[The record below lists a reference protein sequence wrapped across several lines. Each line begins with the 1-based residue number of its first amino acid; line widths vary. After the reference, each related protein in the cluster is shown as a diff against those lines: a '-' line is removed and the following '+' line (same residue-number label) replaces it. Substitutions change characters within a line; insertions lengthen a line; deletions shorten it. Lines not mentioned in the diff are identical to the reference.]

1 MNMRFVRVLLCLA
14 VIGSALPLFSG
25 DNKDID
31 PKTGLRHG
39 FDPKAMDTTA
49 DPCTDFYQ
57 YACGT
62 WMAKNPVPA
71 EYSDWDRFSELYEV
85 NLAILHDILEKSAK
99 PDAKRSPDQQK
110 IGDYYASC
118 MDEAAVERKGA
129 SVLKPQ
135 LDHIAAMKSKS
146 EMPEQIAHLQ
156 NYGIPSLLRFT
167 STQDFKNAESMIA
180 EFDQG
185 GLGLPDRDYYVKDEA
200 DKKEKREKYQLHVQ
214 KMFQLLG
221 DSQPAAAEEAAAVMA
236 IETDLA
242 KVSQDRTFRRDP
254 NNVYHKM
261 SRAEFVKLSPNFNW
275 QRYWTL
281 MKVPAFTEINVAPP
295 DFLKGVNA
303 AIEAHPVEHWKTYL
317 RWKLLDARAPYL
329 NKAIVEEDFDFNQRI
344 MSGAEKNRDRW
355 TRCVDYVDNN
365 LGEGLGK
372 VYVDQTFGAEGKRRM
387 LQMVDALHAALGKD
401 IQSLDWMSD
410 ATKQKADEK
419 LKAFAR
425 LIGYP
430 DKWRDYS
437 LLAVNRTDFY
447 GNINRGEGFE
457 KHRILNRVGKP
468 VDHGEWEMSPPTVNA
483 YYRGSMNDI
492 TSPAGILQ
500 PPFFENSIDDAVNFG
515 GIGLVIGHEM
525 THGFDDEGRKF
536 DAKGNLNDW
545 WTAEDGKKFEERA
558 KCIEDEY
565 SSFSPVDNM
574 HLNGKLTLGENTAD
588 NGGARIAFMALQD
601 TLAKKAKTD
610 PKVLEK
616 IDGFTPEQRYFLGF
630 GQVWCDNRRP
640 EFSKE
645 MVTLDPH
652 SPDKFRVNGVVQNMP
667 EFQQAFSCKA
677 GAPMVRQPACRV
689 WGSHGN
695 ENRKS
700 PADGG
705 HFLGDR

>member
-1 MNMRFVRVLLCLA
+1 MRLLRMLLCVALVA
-14 VIGSALPLFSG
+14 TALPLFSG
-25 DNKDID
+25 DNRVVDS
-31 PKTGLRHG
+31 KTGLHAG
-39 FDPKAMDTTA
+39 FDPNAMDTSA
-49 DPCTDFYQ
+49 DPCADFYQ
-57 YACGT
+57 YACGG
-62 WMAKNPVPA
+62 WIKKNPIPA
-71 EYSDWDRFSELYEV
+71 EYPDWDRFSELYER
-85 NLAILHDILEKSAK
+85 NLAIEHNILEKVAQPK
-99 PDAKRSPDQQK
+99 PKRTADEKK
-110 IGDYYASC
+110 IGDFYSSC
-118 MDEAAVERKGA
+118 MDEASVERKGT
-129 SVLKPQ
+129 SVLKPEF
-135 LDHIAAMKSKS
+135 DHIAAMKSKAD
-146 EMPEQIAHLQ
+146 MAEQLAHLQ
-156 NYGIPSLLRFT
+156 NFGVASLLRFT
-167 STQDFKNAESMIA
+167 TRQDFKNAESMIA
-180 EFDQG
+180 QFDQG

-221 DSQPAAAEEAAAVMA
+221 DKPEAAADEAKVVMA

-275 QRYWTL
+275 QRYWTV

-355 TRCVDYVDNN
+355 KRCVDYVDNN
-365 LGEGLGK
+365 LGEALGK

-387 LQMVDALHAALGKD
+387 LQMVDALHTALGKD

-410 ATKQKADEK
+410 VTKQKADDK

-492 TSPAGILQ
+492 TFPAGILQ
-500 PPFFENSIDDAVNFG
+500 PPFFENSMDDAVNFG

-565 SSFSPVDNM
+565 AGFSPVANM

-588 NGGARIAFMALQD
+588 NGGARIAFMALQQ
-601 TLAKKAKTD
+601 TLAEKSKSD
-610 PKVLEK
+610 PKVMEK

-630 GQVWCDNRRP
+630 GQVWCDNRRE

-667 EFQQAFSCKA
+667 EFHQAFSCKA

-689 WGSHGN
+689 W
-695 ENRKS
+695 
-700 PADGG
+700 
-705 HFLGDR
+705 

>member
-1 MNMRFVRVLLCLA
+1 MRLMRVFLCLSA
-14 VIGSALPLFSG
+14 VLIALPLFSG
-25 DNKDID
+25 DQRIVDE
-31 PKTGLRHG
+31 KTGLHAG
-39 FDPKAMDTTA
+39 FDPNTMDKST

-57 YACGT
+57 YACGG
-62 WMAKNPVPA
+62 WIKKNPIPA
-71 EYSDWDRFSELYEV
+71 EYPDWDRFSELYER
-85 NLAILHDILEKSAK
+85 NLVIEHNILEKAAQ
-99 PDAKRSPDQQK
+99 PDPKRTAEQRK
-110 IGDYYASC
+110 IGDFYASC
-118 MDEAAVERKGA
+118 MDEAAVEQKGT
-129 SVLKPQ
+129 SVLKPE
-135 LDHIAAMKSKS
+135 LDHIAAMKSKAD
-146 EMPEQIAHLQ
+146 MADQIAHLQ
-156 NYGIPSLLRFT
+156 NFGVGSLLRFT
-167 STQDFKNAESMIA
+167 TRQDFKNAESMIA
-180 EFDQG
+180 QFDQG

-200 DKKEKREKYQLHVQ
+200 DKKEKRDKYQLHVQ

-221 DSQPAAAEEAAAVMA
+221 DKPDVATDEAKVVME

-261 SRAEFVKLSPNFNW
+261 SRAEFVKLSPNFDW

-281 MKVPAFTEINVAPP
+281 MKVPSFTEVNVAPP

-303 AIEAHPVEHWKTYL
+303 AIEAHPVDHWKTYL

-355 TRCVDYVDNN
+355 KRCVDYVDNN
-365 LGEGLGK
+365 LGEALGK

-387 LQMVDALHAALGKD
+387 LEMVDALHTALGKD

-492 TSPAGILQ
+492 TFPAGILQ

-525 THGFDDEGRKF
+525 THGSTTK
-536 DAKGNLNDW
+536 A
-545 WTAEDGKKFEERA
+545 A
-558 KCIEDEY
+558 
-565 SSFSPVDNM
+565 SS
-574 HLNGKLTLGENTAD
+574 
-588 NGGARIAFMALQD
+588 
-601 TLAKKAKTD
+601 
-610 PKVLEK
+610 
-616 IDGFTPEQRYFLGF
+616 TPRE
-630 GQVWCDNRRP
+630 
-640 EFSKE
+640 
-645 MVTLDPH
+645 T
-652 SPDKFRVNGVVQNMP
+652 
-667 EFQQAFSCKA
+667 
-677 GAPMVRQPACRV
+677 
-689 WGSHGN
+689 
-695 ENRKS
+695 
-700 PADGG
+700 
-705 HFLGDR
+705 

>member
-1 MNMRFVRVLLCLA
+1 MRFARVFLCLS
-14 VIGSALPLFSG
+14 VVLTALPLFSG
-25 DNKDID
+25 DQRVVYE
-31 PKTGLRHG
+31 KTGLHAG
-39 FDPKAMDTTA
+39 FDPNAMDKSV

-57 YACGT
+57 YACGG
-62 WMAKNPVPA
+62 WIKKNPIPA
-71 EYSDWDRFSELYEV
+71 EYPDWDRFSELYER
-85 NLAILHDILEKSAK
+85 NLVIEHNILEKAAQ
-99 PDAKRSPDQQK
+99 PDPKRTAEQRK
-110 IGDYYASC
+110 IGDFYASC
-118 MDEAAVERKGA
+118 MDEAAVEQKGT
-129 SVLKPQ
+129 SVLKSE
-135 LDHIAAMKSKS
+135 LDHIATMKTKA
-146 EMPEQIAHLQ
+146 EMADQIAHLQ
-156 NYGIPSLLRFT
+156 NFGVASLLRFT
-167 STQDFKNAESMIA
+167 TRQDFKNAESMIA
-180 EFDQG
+180 QFDQG
-185 GLGLPDRDYYVKDEA
+185 GLGLPDRDYDVKDEA

-221 DSQPAAAEEAAAVMA
+221 DKPDVAADEAKVVMA

-261 SRAEFVKLSPNFNW
+261 SRAEFVKLSPNFDW

-281 MKVPAFTEINVAPP
+281 MKVPNFTEVNVAPP

-303 AIEAHPVEHWKTYL
+303 AIEAHPVDHWKTYL

-355 TRCVDYVDNN
+355 KRCVDYVDNN
-365 LGEGLGK
+365 LGEALGK

-387 LQMVDALHAALGKD
+387 LEMVDALHAALGKD
-401 IQSLDWMSD
+401 IASLDWMSD
-410 ATKQKADEK
+410 STKQKADEK

-492 TSPAGILQ
+492 TFPAGILQ
-500 PPFFENSIDDAVNFG
+500 PPFFENSMDDAVNFG

-545 WTAEDGKKFEERA
+545 WTAEDGKKFEDKA

-565 SSFSPVDNM
+565 AGFSPVDNM

-601 TLAKKAKTD
+601 TLAKKAQTD

-630 GQVWCDNRRP
+630 GQVWCDNRRD

-667 EFQQAFSCKA
+667 EFQTAFSCKA

-689 WGSHGN
+689 W
-695 ENRKS
+695 
-700 PADGG
+700 
-705 HFLGDR
+705 

>member
-1 MNMRFVRVLLCLA
+1 MRFLRMLLCLA
-14 VIGSALPLFSG
+14 VIASALPLFSG
-25 DNKDID
+25 DNKDTD

-39 FDPKAMDTTA
+39 FDVNAMDKTA
-49 DPCTDFYQ
+49 DPCTDFFQ
-57 YACGT
+57 YACGG
-62 WMAKNPVPA
+62 WIAKNPVPA
-71 EYSDWDRFSELYEV
+71 EYPDWDRFSELYET
-85 NLAILHDILEKSAK
+85 NLAILHNILEKAAVADHQRSAEE
-99 PDAKRSPDQQK
+99 QK
-110 IGDYYASC
+110 IGDYYAAC
-118 MDEAAVERKGA
+118 MDEAAVEQKGA
-129 SVLKPQ
+129 PVLKPQ

-221 DSQPAAAEEAAAVMA
+221 DTPAVAADEAKVVME

-242 KVSQDRTFRRDP
+242 KASQDRTFRRDP

-261 SRAEFVKLSPNFNW
+261 SKAEFIKLSPNFDW

-281 MKVPAFTEINVAPP
+281 MKVPQFAEINVAPP
-295 DFLKGVNA
+295 EFLKGVNA
-303 AIEAHPVEHWKTYL
+303 ALDAHPVEHWKTYL
-317 RWKLLDARAPYL
+317 RWKVLNSAAPYL
-329 NKAIVEEDFDFNQRI
+329 SKAFVNEDFDFNEHI
-344 MSGAEKNRDRW
+344 MGGSEELRPRW
-355 TRCVDYVDNN
+355 KRCVDYVDND
-365 LGEGLGK
+365 LGEALGK

-387 LQMVDALHAALGKD
+387 LEMVDALHAALAKD
-401 IQSLDWMSD
+401 IAGLDWMD
-410 ATKQKADEK
+410 EATKAKAGEK

-437 LLAVNRTDFY
+437 TLAVVRDDFY
-447 GNINRGEGFE
+447 GNVNRGDGFE
-457 KHRILNRVGKP
+457 KHRLLNRVSKP
-468 VDHGEWEMSPPTVNA
+468 VDHGEWLMSPPTVNA

-492 TSPAGILQ
+492 TFPAGILQ
-500 PPFFENSIDDAVNFG
+500 PPFFENSMDDAVNYG

-536 DAKGNLNDW
+536 DAHGNLNDW

-558 KCIEDEY
+558 SCFVNEY
-565 SSFSPVDNM
+565 GSFSPVDDM

-588 NGGARIAFMALQD
+588 NGGARIAFMALQQ
-601 TLAKKAKTD
+601 TLAEKAKSD

-616 IDGFTPEQRYFLGF
+616 IDGLTPEQRYFLGF

-640 EFSKE
+640 EFSKQ

-667 EFQQAFSCKA
+667 EFQKAFSCKA
-677 GAPMVRQPACRV
+677 GSPMVRGNACRV
-689 WGSHGN
+689 W
-695 ENRKS
+695 
-700 PADGG
+700 
-705 HFLGDR
+705 

>member
-1 MNMRFVRVLLCLA
+1 MIMRFVRILLCLA
-14 VIGSALPLFSG
+14 IVASALPLFSG
-25 DNKDID
+25 DDRVVD
-31 PKTGLRHG
+31 PKTGLHAG
-39 FDPKAMDTTA
+39 FDPNAMDKTT

-57 YACGT
+57 YACGG
-62 WMAKNPVPA
+62 WIAKNPIPA
-71 EYSDWDRFSELYEV
+71 EYPDWDRFSELYER
-85 NLAILHDILEKSAK
+85 NLVIEHNILEKAAK
-99 PDAKRSPDQQK
+99 PDPKRTAEEQK
-110 IGDYYASC
+110 IGDFYSSC
-118 MDEAAVERKGA
+118 MDEGAVERKGT
-129 SVLKPQ
+129 SVLKPEF
-135 LDHIAAMKSKS
+135 DHIAAMKSKAD
-146 EMPEQIAHLQ
+146 MADQIAHLQ
-156 NYGIPSLLRFT
+156 NFGVASLLRFT
-167 STQDFKNAESMIA
+167 TRQDFKNAESMIA
-180 EFDQG
+180 QFDQG

-221 DSQPAAAEEAAAVMA
+221 DKPDVAADEAKVVMA

-261 SRAEFVKLSPNFNW
+261 SRAEFVKLSPNFGW

-281 MKVPAFTEINVAPP
+281 MKVPNFTEVNVAPP

-303 AIEAHPVEHWKTYL
+303 AIEAHPVDHWKTYL

-355 TRCVDYVDNN
+355 KRCVDYVDNN
-365 LGEGLGK
+365 LGEALGK
-372 VYVDQTFGAEGKRRM
+372 VYVDQTFGPEGKRRM
-387 LQMVDALHAALGKD
+387 LEMVDALHQALGKD
-401 IQSLDWMSD
+401 IASLDWMS
-410 ATKQKADEK
+410 AETKEKADGK

-437 LLAVNRTDFY
+437 LLAVNPTDFY

-492 TSPAGILQ
+492 TFPAGILQ

-525 THGFDDEGRKF
+525 THGFDDQGRKF
-536 DAKGNLNDW
+536 DARGNLNDW

-558 KCIEDEY
+558 KCIDDEY

-588 NGGARIAFMALQD
+588 NGGARIAFMALEQV
-601 TLAKKAKTD
+601 LAEKAKND

-630 GQVWCDNRRP
+630 GQVWCDNRRD

-667 EFQQAFSCKA
+667 EFQKAFSCKA
-677 GAPMVRQPACRV
+677 GSPMVRQPACRV
-689 WGSHGN
+689 W
-695 ENRKS
+695 
-700 PADGG
+700 
-705 HFLGDR
+705 

>member
-1 MNMRFVRVLLCLA
+1 MRL
-14 VIGSALPLFSG
+14 
-25 DNKDID
+25 
-31 PKTGLRHG
+31 
-39 FDPKAMDTTA
+39 DTST
-49 DPCTDFYQ
+49 DPCTDFFQ
-57 YACGT
+57 YACGG
-62 WMAKNPVPA
+62 WIKKNPIPA
-71 EYSDWDRFSELYEV
+71 EYPDWDRFSELYER
-85 NLAILHDILEKSAK
+85 NLGILHTILDKAAQ
-99 PDAKRSPDQQK
+99 PDPKRTAEQQK
-110 IGDYYASC
+110 IGDFYASC
-118 MDEAAVERKGA
+118 MDEAAVEQKGT
-129 SVLKPQ
+129 SVLKPEF
-135 LDHIAAMKSKS
+135 DHIAAMKSKAD
-146 EMPEQIAHLQ
+146 MADQIAHLQ
-156 NYGIPSLLRFT
+156 NFGVSSLLRFT
-167 STQDFKNAESMIA
+167 TRQDFKNAESMIA
-180 EFDQG
+180 QFDQG

-221 DSQPAAAEEAAAVMA
+221 DKPDVAADEAKVVMA

-281 MKVPAFTEINVAPP
+281 MKVPNFTEVNVAPP
-295 DFLKGVNA
+295 EFLKGVNA

-329 NKAIVEEDFDFNQRI
+329 NKAIVEEDFDFNSRI

-355 TRCVDYVDNN
+355 KRCVDYVDNN
-365 LGEGLGK
+365 LGEALGK

-387 LQMVDALHAALGKD
+387 LEMVDALHQALGKD
-401 IQSLDWMSD
+401 IASLDWMSD

-447 GNINRGEGFE
+447 GNVNRGEGFE

-492 TSPAGILQ
+492 TFPAGILQ

-558 KCIEDEY
+558 KCIDDEY

-588 NGGARIAFMALQD
+588 NGGARIAFMALEQI
-601 TLAKKAKTD
+601 LAEKAKSD

-630 GQVWCDNRRP
+630 GQVWCDNRRE

-667 EFQQAFSCKA
+667 EFQKAFSCKA
-677 GAPMVRQPACRV
+677 GSAMVRHPACRV
-689 WGSHGN
+689 W
-695 ENRKS
+695 
-700 PADGG
+700 
-705 HFLGDR
+705 